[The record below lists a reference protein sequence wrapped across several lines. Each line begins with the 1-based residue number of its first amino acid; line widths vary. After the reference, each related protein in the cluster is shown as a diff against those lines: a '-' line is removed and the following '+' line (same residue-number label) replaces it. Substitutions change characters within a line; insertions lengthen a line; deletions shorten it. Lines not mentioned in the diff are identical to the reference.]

1 MGNLAGVRALQPSL
15 LVRPHPFRTEG
26 PKGYLLRLAESNW
39 ISIRG
44 LGELAVIYEPRAL
57 MVQGLMPDITIDPE
71 LNRII
76 GVQSHWLINRPR
88 VWNHRYARFCP
99 HCLSEDAH
107 WRAGWELLF
116 HDACPEH
123 GIWLIDQCSSCGAR
137 VSWQR
142 DSLLRCQCGSDL
154 RTEQVR
160 ACPDNV
166 KNLSSILLRKLQGIE
181 KPHATPLEK
190 TDLEQTQRLIRY
202 LGTYMSPQA
211 GRNPLKVHQAGS
223 ITASWPITSLAAEIL
238 ADWPNAF
245 IQSLE
250 KIQSEVV
257 PTDARKLGGVFG
269 HAYHYLYRGLVESAF
284 APIRQEFETW
294 LSYSWRGGLAKR
306 NRRLAL
312 LLLDKATWIPASLA
326 RDTLGISHQRLL
338 HLIREGTIEGETYL
352 SQSGRRFVMVRRDQ
366 LDMVRQGL
374 GGEIDM
380 KTAGAA
386 LGLTK
391 KRMRQILRLLF
402 PSARKT
408 GMGAST
414 PWSVPRTEVEGLV
427 AIGKQLPRVSIPD
440 EGGISLDHLFRY
452 WSWTADDIVSLIK
465 TIRDGELMPD
475 SYLDGGVG
483 INGWIL
489 QESVL
494 KAWQA
499 YAIQGFGTWLT
510 VPQTAKLLGIK
521 EQVAYDIVNKHFMH
535 SESVHRQPR
544 GGLRVHRRQ
553 VERFKEEYI
562 FSTEIAQR
570 LGISPRKSAAVMA
583 GYYVHP
589 ISGPSIDGARQVL
602 YLRNEGLEKVLET
615 LLTKQSETLD
625 LH

>member
-1 MGNLAGVRALQPSL
+1 MVQLASVRALQPSL

-26 PKGYLLRLAESNW
+26 PKGYLLRLAETNW
-39 ISIRG
+39 MTLRS
-44 LGELAVIYEPRAL
+44 LAELAVIYEPSVLIGEGLLPDAL
-57 MVQGLMPDITIDPE
+57 IDPH
-71 LNRII
+71 LNRI
-76 GVQSHWLINRPR
+76 VCEQSHWLINRSR
-88 VWNHRYARFCP
+88 VWNHRFTRFCP

-116 HDACPEH
+116 HDACPQH
-123 GIWLIDQCSSCGAR
+123 GVWLVDQCSSCGDH

-142 DSLLRCQCGSDL
+142 DHLLRCQCGSDL

-160 ACPDNV
+160 ACPENV
-166 KNLSSILLRKLQGIE
+166 KNLSEILLGKLRGSKQS
-181 KPHATPLEK
+181 AWPLEK

-211 GRNPLKVHQAGS
+211 GRNPLKIRQAGS
-223 ITASWPITSLAAEIL
+223 IAASWPITSLAAEIL

-245 IQSLE
+245 LKSLE
-250 KIQSEVV
+250 NIQSEAM
-257 PTDARKLGGVFG
+257 PTDARQLGSVFG
-269 HAYHYLYRGLVESAF
+269 YAYHYLYRGLRDSAF
-284 APIRQEFETW
+284 SPVRQEFENW

-326 RDTLGISHQRLL
+326 RETLGISHQRLQ
-338 HLIREGTIEGETYL
+338 HLIREGALEGETHV
-352 SQSGRRFVMVRRDQ
+352 SQSGRKFVMVRRDQ
-366 LDMVRQGL
+366 LDIARQGL
-374 GGEIDM
+374 DGEIDM
-380 KTAGAA
+380 KTAGTM

-402 PSARKT
+402 PSARKV
-408 GMGAST
+408 GMAAST

-427 AIGKQLPRVSIPD
+427 AIGEKLPRVSIPD

-452 WSWTADDIVSLIK
+452 WAWTSDDIVSLIK
-465 TIRDGELMPD
+465 AVRDGELMPD

-483 INGWIL
+483 INGWVL

-499 YAIQGFGTWLT
+499 YTIQGFGTWLT
-510 VPQTAKLLGIK
+510 VPQMAKLLGIK

-570 LGISPRKSAAVMA
+570 LGISPRKSIAVLA
-583 GYYVHP
+583 DLNVYP
-589 ISGPSIDGARQVL
+589 ISGPGIDGARQVL
-602 YLRNEGLEKVLET
+602 YLRNEGLEKVVQM
-615 LLTKQSETLD
+615 LLAKQSERLD